1 MLSWDLHEDQRD
13 TVRISD
19 VHLVQA
25 PRFLASLTGYRNTA
39 RSQFILGGVDIAH
52 LQPQGAGE
60 GTLRIRGC
68 TVPSQFNQ

>member
-13 TVRISD
+13 TIRISD

-25 PRFLASLTGYRNTA
+25 PRFLARLTGDRNTA
-39 RSQFILGGVDIAH
+39 RGQFILGGVDIAH

-60 GTLRIRGC
+60 GTLPTRGC